1 MFFKAVCSFSQR
13 SVDRFL
19 LRSWTW
25 APNYSETAN
34 HLHWPMKAHL
44 VTGIGWPRLRRR
56 THGADTPPQLL
67 GLRTALAAS
76 VKTSKQYRSKAV
88 ILSNITYFSKSCLGL
103 PYRGDLQCADLQDRS
118 GYTVNSVKKHNLL
131 KMYFA
136 HYFSSNQT
144 EAVGVLYYI
153 QMSRSTYLVRVCP
166 VWQCV
171 LKVQCKSPLKLL
183 KTNLSLLY

>member
-1 MFFKAVCSFSQR
+1 
-13 SVDRFL
+13 
-19 LRSWTW
+19 
-25 APNYSETAN
+25 
-34 HLHWPMKAHL
+34 MKAHL

-76 VKTSKQYRSKAV
+76 
-88 ILSNITYFSKSCLGL
+88 
-103 PYRGDLQCADLQDRS
+103 YRGDLQCADLQDRS

-166 VWQCV
+166 V
-171 LKVQCKSPLKLL
+171 
-183 KTNLSLLY
+183 